1 MPITLDKQT
10 LKKIKKII
18 DLAKNPGEE
27 NSFKDDVEEKIGK
40 PIQEMIEDYMMSP
53 GNENEDLIEQSL
65 LELTNAELADV
76 LAVYYFF
83 AKLIYDSSI
92 VSDDEMQAFWKLC
105 LANAGSDIGR
115 IGSLKL
121 IEYLKTRKNLGAVL
135 SAAVLNVKYS

>member
-83 AKLIYDSSI
+83 AKLIYDTSI